1 MKDRIKQIMLSLN
14 MTQVEFAKFLGVSAP
29 VLSNIFKGRNKPT
42 LATVSAIRE
51 KLPNIS
57 YVWLIDGVG
66 EMYEE
71 GNTQDSQAEKVEQPE
86 FLGAAITEEVS
97 SPSGKT
103 NATKVKKANLALS
116 LDDEE
121 LKNAD
126 KVGSRIT
133 EIRVFFDDS
142 HYESFVPIKS

>member
-14 MTQVEFAKFLGVSAP
+14 MTQVEFANFLGVSAP

-42 LATVSAIRE
+42 LATVSAIKE

-66 EMYEE
+66 EMYEV
-71 GNTQDSQAEKVEQPE
+71 GNSQDSQAEKVEQPE
-86 FLGAAITEEVS
+86 ILGIASTEEVS

>member
-1 MKDRIKQIMLSLN
+1 MLSLN
-14 MTQVEFAKFLGVSAP
+14 MTQVEFANFLGVSAP

-42 LATVSAIRE
+42 LATVSAIKE

-66 EMYEE
+66 EMYEV
-71 GNTQDSQAEKVEQPE
+71 GNSQDSQAEKVEQPE
-86 FLGAAITEEVS
+86 ILGIASTEEVS

-142 HYESFVPIKS
+142 HYESFVPIKSWAHIFY

>member
-14 MTQVEFAKFLGVSAP
+14 MTQVEFANFLGVSAP

-42 LATVSAIRE
+42 LATVSAIKE

-66 EMYEE
+66 EMYEV
-71 GNTQDSQAEKVEQPE
+71 GNSQDSQAEKVEQPE
-86 FLGAAITEEVS
+86 ILGIATTEEVS